1 MSDNIKP
8 LIRAYLDSEATES
21 DLRALDHRL
30 ALEPRTR
37 QALLEEAT
45 FDVQLRAA
53 LKRQVEGGGGVPSAG
68 EGGGQRSGVSR
79 FHSLALGGA
88 LAAAAAL
95 AVVLGWVWWHVPASR
110 GAGPAADG
118 VVRPV
123 PSSVAPPRPSPLAV
137 VMQARGRILLSSP
150 GRPESVAVHESTAIV
165 PGDVM
170 DVGRDAKAL
179 VQYADGSRLVV
190 YGGTR
195 LSFDSSGGGI
205 LLQVI
210 EGVVDAVVERQPSG
224 RPMVI
229 YTGRMTAQVV
239 GTELRVIDEKESSW
253 LAVKSGHVLVFRNA
267 DGRRVGVSE
276 GNYATVNPR
285 VPFGRIP
292 VGCPIWRGECRD
304 LVGDQYP

>member
-1 MSDNIKP
+1 M
-8 LIRAYLDSEATES
+8 
-21 DLRALDHRL
+21 
-30 ALEPRTR
+30 
-37 QALLEEAT
+37 
-45 FDVQLRAA
+45 
-53 LKRQVEGGGGVPSAG
+53 
-68 EGGGQRSGVSR
+68 
-79 FHSLALGGA
+79 
-88 LAAAAAL
+88 
-95 AVVLGWVWWHVPASR
+95 
-110 GAGPAADG
+110 
-118 VVRPV
+118 
-123 PSSVAPPRPSPLAV
+123 
-137 VMQARGRILLSSP
+137 
-150 GRPESVAVHESTAIV
+150 
-165 PGDVM
+165 
-170 DVGRDAKAL
+170 
-179 VQYADGSRLVV
+179 
-190 YGGTR
+190 
-195 LSFDSSGGGI
+195 SFDSSGGGI